1 MGFFLHLLNDGK
13 FQISVSPLTSDW
25 DNFVH
30 LVNMPVCYIYV
41 HVLFEMSNIL
51 IPKAFVSPSV
61 FESFPTYK
69 ERLFVIIV
77 VLGLRKHLL
86 FL

>member
-1 MGFFLHLLNDGK
+1 MGFFLHFLNDWK

-25 DNFVH
+25 ENLVH
-30 LVNMPVCYIYV
+30 LVNMSVCYIYV
-41 HVLFEMSNIL
+41 HVLFEMFNVLIL
-51 IPKAFVSPSV
+51 KAFVSPSV
-61 FESFPTYK
+61 FESFAIYK

-77 VLGLRKHLL
+77 VLGLHKHLL

>member
-1 MGFFLHLLNDGK
+1 M
-13 FQISVSPLTSDW
+13 
-25 DNFVH
+25 H

-51 IPKAFVSPSV
+51 ILKAFVSPSV
-61 FESFPTYK
+61 FESFSTYK

-77 VLGLRKHLL
+77 VLGLHKHLL